1 MTQKYYLDTSIYID
15 YFEDRT
21 DKFRPLGDWAHRL
34 LALIKA
40 QNEILLVSDFLIDEL
55 ENHFSKK
62 DIDEILETCKDIIE
76 KIEFN
81 EEQFTEAKE
90 IANKRKLPKGDVL
103 HAIIARDNNALLIT
117 RDHHFEEFTDVAE
130 PIKPEDII

>member
-117 RDHHFEEFTDVAE
+117 RDHHFEELTDVAE